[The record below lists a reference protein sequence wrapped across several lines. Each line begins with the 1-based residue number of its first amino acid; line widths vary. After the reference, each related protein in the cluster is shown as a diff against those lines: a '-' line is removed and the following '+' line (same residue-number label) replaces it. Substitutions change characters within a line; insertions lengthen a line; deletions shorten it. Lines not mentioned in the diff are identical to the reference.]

1 MKKNEFMDSLK
12 RKLRNESYE
21 YVCQVVEYYDEII
34 NDLIEDGISEEEAI
48 QSLGNID
55 DILLNMHGD
64 DIIEIKP
71 HSKKS
76 TAFIGVLL
84 VLGFPLWGSLLAAG
98 VLLLLSAY
106 IVIWCIPIV
115 TICLAFAGTISF
127 IVGIFG
133 AFPLFVH
140 SIALGITQLGLS
152 AIFGSMGI
160 IGVILTHVVSKRI
173 FNYSKQLTGYIKEV
187 SIKVLRKVG
196 AVC

>member
-115 TICLAFAGTISF
+115 TSCLAFAGTISF